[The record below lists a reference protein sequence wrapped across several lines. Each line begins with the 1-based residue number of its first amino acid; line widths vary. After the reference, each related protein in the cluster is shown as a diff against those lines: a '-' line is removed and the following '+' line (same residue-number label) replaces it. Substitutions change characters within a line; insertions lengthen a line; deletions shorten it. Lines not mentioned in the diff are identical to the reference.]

1 MNYINELSY
10 SSHIAQTKQ
19 LAKDKKQKNIYR
31 QSTLLNDEQP
41 SDKATEDQ
49 IEELTTIEEE
59 NTVEEENDRRN
70 GSERRKT
77 QQNRGRY
84 VESRQKKNRRYKKE
98 LSLVI

>member
-10 SSHIAQTKQ
+10 SNHIAQTKQ

-31 QSTLLNDEQP
+31 QTTLLNDNQHSNEII
-41 SDKATEDQ
+41 EDQ
-49 IEELTTIEEE
+49 TENLKIIEEE
-59 NTVEEENDRRN
+59 SDRRD

-77 QQNRGRY
+77 QQYRGRY
-84 VESRQKKNRRYKKE
+84 VESRQKKNRRYEKE